1 MTTSTICMRENA
13 FYIDTVR
20 AFRDRRYVY
29 KGKHKEWQKKLGD
42 ALEAGDP
49 AAIIT
54 AKNMVWRLAF
64 ALARVDLSG
73 HIVVG

>member
-1 MTTSTICMRENA
+1 VYKKGKVTEEKLTTSTICMRENS

-20 AFRDRRYVY
+20 AFRDRRYIY

-42 ALEAGDP
+42 ALEAADP

-54 AKNMVWRLAF
+54 AKNMV
-64 ALARVDLSG
+64 G
-73 HIVVG
+73 TGP